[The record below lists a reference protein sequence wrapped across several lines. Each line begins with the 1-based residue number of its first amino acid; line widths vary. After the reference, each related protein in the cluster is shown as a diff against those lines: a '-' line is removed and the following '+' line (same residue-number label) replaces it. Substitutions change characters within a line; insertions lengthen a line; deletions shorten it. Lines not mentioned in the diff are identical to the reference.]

1 MSVYNN
7 LVYLSICDAAYDR
20 FKKTNFLTFSN
31 YCKNLSTSIAL
42 KNLSYKEQQDLYYII
57 DTIDKTYCM
66 GHDETN
72 QYIKDFL
79 NLDNIFDYER
89 CVRFEE
95 EYYPN
100 SKIYL

>member
-1 MSVYNN
+1 
-7 LVYLSICDAAYDR
+7 
-20 FKKTNFLTFSN
+20 
-31 YCKNLSTSIAL
+31 
-42 KNLSYKEQQDLYYII
+42 
-57 DTIDKTYCM
+57 M